1 VFSLPPPA
9 LLGPCPYARAGYQ
22 GQVCPGLRPGA
33 HQCTA
38 PLRLLAA
45 KTCIPRRA
53 CHRASRRIHRTGGWG
68 RHGRLAIPWRGR
80 RPQTR
85 RCHRRTCHSES
96 KYRGSGSLVLG
107 RTSINANQIRRRA
120 NREGNQYA
128 APARGPH
135 DRLDRPLWRRHDSS
149 CSMQLEACHWRSSLL
164 LNHAS
169 RRRPSVPLV
178 PTLVS
183 LCSTSVYK
191 RRNQR
196 DTSNSMNLVRLW
208 I

>member
-1 VFSLPPPA
+1 M
-9 LLGPCPYARAGYQ
+9 
-22 GQVCPGLRPGA
+22 
-33 HQCTA
+33 
-38 PLRLLAA
+38 PLRARGLSR
-45 KTCIPRRA
+45 TGVSWTSPRRPSV
-53 CHRASRRIHRTGGWG
+53 HRAAPITGSQDLHPEARLPSREPAHSPHRWLGSP
-68 RHGRLAIPWRGR
+68 RPLAIPWRGR

-196 DTSNSMNLVRLW
+196 DTSNSMILVRLW